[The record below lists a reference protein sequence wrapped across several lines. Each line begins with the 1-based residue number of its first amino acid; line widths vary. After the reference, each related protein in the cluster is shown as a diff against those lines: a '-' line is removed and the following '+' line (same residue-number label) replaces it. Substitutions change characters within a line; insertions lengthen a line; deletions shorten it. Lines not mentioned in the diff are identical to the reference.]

1 MSQSRSEAA
10 RINGAKSKGPITP
23 EGRARSS
30 RNSLRHGLLA
40 EHVLLPHED
49 KAHYDQVRDSYIE
62 SFQPADQPQLDL
74 VETIAAA
81 RWRLNRLVGME
92 ATIFEKEMVLH
103 DEDMVKELA
112 GMTKV
117 EELAWVFDHMANHG
131 KGLQLLLRYEGQL
144 NRTYDRALKQLQ
156 SLQKTHPPDSEVQ
169 VPNEPKLALVP
180 APSGQPNQP
189 KGPENAPPEAETLP
203 SPSDFPE
210 SEPPKPASGPISG
223 ETEAK

>member
-30 RNSLRHGLLA
+30 QNSLRHGLLA
-40 EHVLLPHED
+40 EQVLLPHED
-49 KAHYDQVRDSYIE
+49 KAHYNQARDSYVQ

-74 VETIAAA
+74 VETMAAA
-81 RWRLNRLVGME
+81 RWRLNRLVDME
-92 ATIFEKEMVLH
+92 ATILEIEMLRHNHDIEKDFADIIASE
-103 DEDMVKELA
+103 K
-112 GMTKV
+112 
-117 EELAWVFDHMANHG
+117 LAWTFDHMANNG

-156 SLQKTHPPDSEVQ
+156 SLQKTNPPDPEVK

-180 APSGQPNQP
+180 AP
-189 KGPENAPPEAETLP
+189 NAPQTG
-203 SPSDFPE
+203 
-210 SEPPKPASGPISG
+210 SEPPQTAPEIVDESVQPPEPAPNQDLNR
-223 ETEAK
+223 

>member
-81 RWRLNRLVGME
+81 RWRLNRLVDME
-92 ATIFEKEMVLH
+92 ATILEKEMLLRRQ
-103 DEDMVKELA
+103 DMAKIFKTISEA
-112 GMTKV
+112 EK
-117 EELAWVFDHMANHG
+117 LAWVFDHMANNG

-156 SLQKTHPPDSEVQ
+156 SLQKTNPPDSEVQ
-169 VPNEPKLALVP
+169 VPNEPKLALIP
-180 APSGQPNQP
+180 APNTPQTA
-189 KGPENAPPEAETLP
+189 PEIVEEPVQPPE
-203 SPSDFPE
+203 
-210 SEPPKPASGPISG
+210 PAPN
-223 ETEAK
+223 EDLTR

>member
-40 EHVLLPHED
+40 EHLLLPHED
-49 KAHYDQVRDSYIE
+49 QAHYNQVRDSYVE
-62 SFQPADQPQLDL
+62 SFQPANQPQLDL
-74 VETIAAA
+74 VETLAAA

-92 ATIFEKEMVLH
+92 ATIFEKEMFICRK
-103 DEDMVKELA
+103 DMVKQFNN
-112 GMTKV
+112 MVKQFNNMSKP
-117 EELAWVFDHMANHG
+117 EELAWTFDHMANHG

-156 SLQKTHPPDSEVQ
+156 SLQKTNPPDPEVK

-180 APSGQPNQP
+180 PPAEQPNEP
-189 KGPENAPPEAETLP
+189 TGPVSAPDPANSDPPEPTSEVISDGKETV
-203 SPSDFPE
+203 
-210 SEPPKPASGPISG
+210 
-223 ETEAK
+223 